1 MKTSKVLL
9 VVVGLLVLSMLAACA
24 APAAAPTAAPAAQ
37 QPAAPAK
44 RRWHRILRAQ
54 LYRQR
59 PGVVLS
65 AARRRK

>member
-9 VVVGLLVLSMLAACA
+9 VVIGLLVLSMLAACA
-24 APAAAPTAAPAAQ
+24 APRRRHAAARRAATRRGCQA
-37 QPAAPAK
+37 
-44 RRWHRILRAQ
+44 RWHRILRAQ